1 MAALEVSS
9 SFLSEEV
16 SATLQQSASS
26 TEVTT
31 TPEASKSVEN
41 EVEGMIPK
49 IELEEAG
56 DLGTDGK
63 EVVCQ
68 SKVREADGGDV
79 KCDNNNCDVKLE
91 ANKESAIEEETAVA
105 AMGAATAAAAAGV
118 AAAATT
124 NGNSGA
130 AAAKST
136 LKYNPIGE

>member
-41 EVEGMIPK
+41 EVEDMIPK

-56 DLGTDGK
+56 DLETDGK

-68 SKVREADGGDV
+68 SKVREANGGDV
-79 KCDNNNCDVKLE
+79 KCDNNNCDGKLE
-91 ANKESAIEEETAVA
+91 ANKDSAIEEETAVA